1 MADYVQISA
10 QISEATKR
18 RLDQY
23 AQESGLKKS
32 RIIEEAVQRHLEAVE
47 ELPPEYIIP
56 THMVLTDESWDM
68 VVDLIENPREP
79 TQALRDLMQ
88 RGTTDPD

>member
-23 AQESGLKKS
+23 AQETGLKKS
-32 RIIEEAVQRHLEAVE
+32 RIIDEAVQRHLEAVE
-47 ELPPEYIIP
+47 EIPAEYIIP
-56 THMVLTDESWDM
+56 THMVLTRESWDL

-79 TQALRDLMQ
+79 TQALRDLMR
-88 RGTTDPD
+88 RGTSDSD

>member
-10 QISEATKR
+10 QLSEATKR

-23 AQESGLKKS
+23 AQETGLKKS
-32 RIIEEAVQRHLEAVE
+32 RIIEEAVQRHLDAAE

-56 THMVLTDESWDM
+56 THMVLTNESWNM

-79 TQALRDLMQ
+79 KQALRDLMR
-88 RGTTDPD
+88 RGTPDTD

>member
-23 AQESGLKKS
+23 AQETGLKKS
-32 RIIEEAVQRHLEAVE
+32 RIIEDAVRKHLEAVDVI
-47 ELPPEYIIP
+47 PPEYDIP
-56 THMVLTDESWDM
+56 LHIVLTNESWDM
-68 VVDLIENPREP
+68 VVDSIENPGEP
-79 TQALRDLMQ
+79 TQALVDLM
-88 RGTTDPD
+88 RSGSADSD